1 MPEPRQL
8 PGLPDRN
15 DRVETGAVQ
24 FGEDWPGLF
33 IRGDNCIYYSMC
45 LQTVLRLL
53 KELPADKLVD
63 AIAIGNVRSLAELM
77 TTPLVHPH
85 KEEFIRSIAEMADLT

>member
-1 MPEPRQL
+1 MSDIRML
-8 PGLPDRN
+8 PGQT

-33 IRGDNCIYYSMC
+33 IRGDNCVYYRMC

-53 KELPADKLVD
+53 KELPPDKFID
-63 AIAIGNVRSLAELM
+63 ALAVENVRSLAELM
-77 TTPLVHPH
+77 TTPIVHPH
-85 KEEFIRSIAEMADLT
+85 KEEFLRNISGLADLT

>member
-1 MPEPRQL
+1 MPETRQL
-8 PGLPDRN
+8 PGLPNRN
-15 DRVETGAVQ
+15 DRVETGPVQ

-53 KELPADKLVD
+53 KELPADKLID
-63 AIAIGNVRSLAELM
+63 AIAVANVKGLAELM

-85 KEEFIRSIAEMADLT
+85 KEEFIRNLNGMADLT